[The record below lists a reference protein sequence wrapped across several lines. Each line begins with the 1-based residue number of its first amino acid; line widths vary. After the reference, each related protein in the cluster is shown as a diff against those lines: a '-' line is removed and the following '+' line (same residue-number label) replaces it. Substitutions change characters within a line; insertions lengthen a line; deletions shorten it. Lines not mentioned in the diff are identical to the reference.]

1 MRHRFN
7 FRHPDARA
15 AAPLELILLALLTLL
30 MLASLLLPIARW
42 SRCFTPATS

>member
-15 AAPLELILLALLTLL
+15 ATPLELILLALLALL
-30 MLASLLLPIARW
+30 MLASLLLPVARW
-42 SRCFTPATS
+42 ESLFYPSY